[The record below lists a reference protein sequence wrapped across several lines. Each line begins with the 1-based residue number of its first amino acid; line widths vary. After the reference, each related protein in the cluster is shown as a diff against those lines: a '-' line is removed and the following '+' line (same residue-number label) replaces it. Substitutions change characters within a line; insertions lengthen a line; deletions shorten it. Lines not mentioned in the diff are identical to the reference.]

1 MRKLLLLFIC
11 FGIISC
17 KSRKLTAESEEKYEL
32 ENLSEVISRD
42 RIDEIYPD
50 ANIAEGTDLFEEGTV
65 ERPYTIL
72 YPNTDD
78 EILIVWQDESRQTPE
93 QIYVDREGRWRS
105 KKGIKVG
112 TSYEELE
119 EINNGPIK
127 FYGFGWDYSGAVD
140 WNEGK
145 MADSN
150 VQVFLAP
157 ENAPPQSFY
166 GDQIIEE
173 DPEKIINL
181 HLKVRAIVFK
191 KS

>member
-1 MRKLLLLFIC
+1 MRKFLLLLII
-11 FGIISC
+11 FGMFSC
-17 KSRKLTAESEEKYEL
+17 KSHKLTAESEERYQL
-32 ENLSEVISRD
+32 ENLSEVISRNN
-42 RIDEIYPD
+42 IEKIYPD
-50 ANIAEGTDLFEEGTV
+50 ANIAEGTDLFEEGTE

-72 YPNTDD
+72 FPNTSD
-78 EILIVWQDESRQTPE
+78 ELLIVWQDESRTTPQ
-93 QIYVDREGRWRS
+93 QIYVDREGRWSS

-112 TSYEELE
+112 TSYETLE
-119 EINNGPIK
+119 EINNGRIK

-145 MADSN
+145 MAKSN

-157 ENAPPQSFY
+157 ENAPPQRFY
-166 GDQIIEE
+166 GDHIIEE

-181 HLKVRAIVFK
+181 HLKVRAIIFK

>member
-1 MRKLLLLFIC
+1 MRKLLLLFAC

-17 KSRKLTAESEEKYEL
+17 KSHKLTAESEEKYQL
-32 ENLSEVISRD
+32 ENLSEVISRKN
-42 RIDEIYPD
+42 IDNIYPD

-72 YPNTDD
+72 YPHTKD
-78 EILIVWQDESRQTPE
+78 EILIVWQDASRSTPE
-93 QIYVDREGRWRS
+93 QIYVDREGRWSS

-145 MADSN
+145 MADSD

-166 GDQIIEE
+166 GDHIIEE